1 LGIRE
6 LPLGAACRLRFQ
18 RDTPAETAVLESF
31 CPTGLEQTRYLGRN
45 ISTGQKAISS
55 AAVSLQNK
63 SVEEK

>member
-1 LGIRE
+1 
-6 LPLGAACRLRFQ
+6 LRFQ

-31 CPTGLEQTRYLGRN
+31 CPTALEQTRYLGRN